1 MTCKAKTAILATLRQ
16 ELPLATK
23 KTSTGRLL
31 GIRGVFGDW
40 NQHPL
45 GLVPCCTLAQ
55 DLQGWSLPRKLSAML
70 WRLMAVLR
78 QWISILVAIL
88 TGLRSNTD
96 NVLVLCS
103 CIHGEVLLKTPRREL
118 DAMLEHLEE
127 ELGEPFKEVSHG
139 LGRFKL
145 TSISRVKVDPTPCKQ
160 RDFEPCWSLTHWKM
174 QHYSALC
181 RSLKKALA
189 PLSRIAEVLV
199 FPKKSCS
206 TVVLPRWFWMI
217 LGYQFKWSF

>member
-78 QWISILVAIL
+78 QWISISVAIL

-103 CIHGEVLLKTPRREL
+103 CIHGEVLVEDSEAWTRCYVGALGGRVRRTL
-118 DAMLEHLEE
+118 QGSVSWS
-127 ELGEPFKEVSHG
+127 GEV
-139 LGRFKL
+139 
-145 TSISRVKVDPTPCKQ
+145 Q
-160 RDFEPCWSLTHWKM
+160 ADF
-174 QHYSALC
+174 Y
-181 RSLKKALA
+181 
-189 PLSRIAEVLV
+189 
-199 FPKKSCS
+199 F
-206 TVVLPRWFWMI
+206 
-217 LGYQFKWSF
+217 